1 MYIKKLEL
9 YNIFCQSP
17 FFKYFCIAKK
27 YDFMKKYALFLGLT
41 ILSISTIKAQDYVVP
56 EEVWYHTEV
65 MGSNYHGYVFNKEWA
80 VDILVENQDGR
91 FTPEDIDIAKAEKLM
106 QKKLAFLNRNHE
118 NQEGM
123 CPIIDEHI
131 RKYTRQ
137 YVGFTDIN
145 GAKIIWINAV
155 WDDKLQKQLSQDIVR
170 TSGGCGHYWSIK
182 VNLDTEKVYG
192 LEVNESGDIKYIPR
206 NKKPGPRISKPKNE
220 QKIQRIRKTGIM
232 HNPAEVTF

>member
-1 MYIKKLEL
+1 
-9 YNIFCQSP
+9 
-17 FFKYFCIAKK
+17 
-27 YDFMKKYALFLGLT
+27 MKKIA
-41 ILSISTIKAQDYVVP
+41 IISCLMLLVISAVQAQDYIVP

-65 MGSNYHGYVFNKEWA
+65 LGSNYHGYVFNKEWD

-131 RKYTRQ
+131 RKYIRQ

-155 WDDKLQKQLSQDIVR
+155 SEEHR
-170 TSGGCGHYWSIK
+170 SPTSF
-182 VNLDTEKVYG
+182 
-192 LEVNESGDIKYIPR
+192 
-206 NKKPGPRISKPKNE
+206 PKTLYAPAAAAAT
-220 QKIQRIRKTGIM
+220 TGR
-232 HNPAEVTF
+232 

>member
-1 MYIKKLEL
+1 MS
-9 YNIFCQSP
+9 NFAPSNSMP
-17 FFKYFCIAKK
+17 
-27 YDFMKKYALFLGLT
+27 FMKKHTLFFGILLLSFSALH
-41 ILSISTIKAQDYVVP
+41 AQDYVVP
-56 EEVWYHTEV
+56 EETWYHTEV
-65 MGSNYHGYVFNKEWA
+65 LGSNYHGYVFNKEWE

-145 GAKIIWINAV
+145 GARIIWINAV
-155 WDDKLQKQLSQDIVR
+155 WDDKMQKQLSQDIVR

-192 LEVNESGDIKYIPR
+192 LEVNGAGDVTYIPR

-220 QKIQRIRKTGIM
+220 QRIQRIRKTGIM

>member
-1 MYIKKLEL
+1 MSNFASTNSI
-9 YNIFCQSP
+9 P
-17 FFKYFCIAKK
+17 
-27 YDFMKKYALFLGLT
+27 FMKKYTLIFGILLLTFSAL
-41 ILSISTIKAQDYVVP
+41 KAQDYVVP
-56 EEVWYHTEV
+56 EETWYHTEV
-65 MGSNYHGYVFNKEWA
+65 LGSNYHGFVFNKEWD
-80 VDILVENQDGR
+80 VDIMVENQDGR

-155 WDDKLQKQLSQDIVR
+155 WDDKMQKQLSQDIVR
-170 TSGGCGHYWSIK
+170 ASGGCGHYWSIK

-192 LEVNESGDIKYIPR
+192 LEVNESGDIHYIPR
-206 NKKPGPRISKPKNE
+206 NKKPGPRISRPRNDYKP
-220 QKIQRIRKTGIM
+220 QRIRKTGIM